1 MCKIQTT
8 EIIRVNYNKK
18 KVSRSSSEPHKWANW
33 ILSKGDDENDEED
46 DDIDLGEDDFEESNA
61 EITVDSFTTKTG
73 RPVQFGTD
81 EYFENTKEKQGAKV
95 ELDPRYI

>member
-1 MCKIQTT
+1 M
-8 EIIRVNYNKK
+8 VKK
-18 KVSRSSSEPHKWANW
+18 GRSGKSSLQNEDYDPEYC
-33 ILSKGDDENDEED
+33 SEED
-46 DDIDLGEDDFEESNA
+46 DDIDLGEDDFDESNA
-61 EITVDSFTTKTG
+61 DTTVDGFTIKNG

>member
-1 MCKIQTT
+1 M
-8 EIIRVNYNKK
+8 
-18 KVSRSSSEPHKWANW
+18 
-33 ILSKGDDENDEED
+33 
-46 DDIDLGEDDFEESNA
+46 GEDDFEESNA
-61 EITVDSFTTKTG
+61 EITVDSSTAKTG